1 VPTFGPDTIR
11 RFTANTSELKKM
23 AARNY
28 EDFLQV
34 RILEHVHSGFGDQ
47 AVLRLPSLYLR
58 ASFPNLI
65 TLKCSAFYSI
75 SLIGMG

>member
-1 VPTFGPDTIR
+1 VPTFGPDIIR

-34 RILEHVHSGFGDQ
+34 RIYECVHSLIGDQ
-47 AVLRLPSLYLR
+47 AVLRLPFLYLR
-58 ASFPNLI
+58 ASFLNLI
-65 TLKCSAFYSI
+65 ILKFSAFCSI